1 MRVGPAS
8 PRHGLSHVSTCA
20 AVIALLGCAP
30 WMSIPAPAPGVLP
43 PDTRL
48 QVWRGTHAVILGEV
62 TIEADS
68 IRGRVVDPLGARST
82 GRLVI
87 PRAEVDSFQLRPRD
101 NGNWF
106 GAGLAAGILGSI
118 IVQYLLRRAAAGG
131 T

>member
-1 MRVGPAS
+1 MLGRPKSAWY
-8 PRHGLSHVSTCA
+8 RLRHVSTCA
-20 AVIALLGCAP
+20 AVLALLGCVP

-43 PDTRL
+43 PDTHL
-48 QVWRGTHAVILGEV
+48 QVWRGTRAVVLDEV
-62 TIEADS
+62 TIEPDS

-82 GRLVI
+82 GGLVI

-101 NGNWF
+101 NANWF

-118 IVQYLLRRAAAGG
+118 IVPYLLRRAAAGG